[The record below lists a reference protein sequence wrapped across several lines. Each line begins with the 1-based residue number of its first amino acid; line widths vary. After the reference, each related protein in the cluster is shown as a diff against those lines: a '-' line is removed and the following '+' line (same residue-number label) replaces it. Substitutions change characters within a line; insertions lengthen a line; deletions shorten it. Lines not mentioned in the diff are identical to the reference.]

1 VYDSCTTNSLETTMN
16 LKTIATVATAITLAA
31 SATAH
36 AQTEGND
43 LHARGARTSLQ
54 DAVIHAWIAPSQDH
68 TVRVEV
74 GAAGNR
80 QMATLEVFPRVQM

>member
-1 VYDSCTTNSLETTMN
+1 MN

-36 AQTEGND
+36 AQTEGNGVHD
-43 LHARGARTSLQ
+43 RGVRTSLQ
-54 DAVIHAWIAPSQDH
+54 GAVNHTWIAPSQDH